1 MTMINNPNP
10 ARRKF
15 LAMLA
20 GAPLVIGCKNGMN
33 VRMDGNVATKML
45 SDYNVAP
52 VGQRTVDGNPCACSK
67 IAIVDVDGVLLNRNF
82 RGMES
87 LGENPVALFREKL
100 SAAAKDPAIRSIV
113 LRINS
118 PGGSVTASDLMRH
131 DLQQFRRQTG
141 KPVLVSI
148 LDVGAGG
155 AYYLATACDMIFAH
169 PTSVVGGVGVVI
181 NLYNMS
187 DTLEQQNIQPTP
199 IRAGDHVDIGSPV
212 KRLSKDAEAIM
223 QEIATE
229 FHHRFRD
236 AVTQSRPDVE
246 AKILDGRVFSA
257 KHAQEQGLIDG
268 VNYFDDVVAEA
279 KLMAGSPA
287 DTKVI
292 MFRRTNDRALTE
304 FDISPN
310 SPTPIAS
317 LPLSI
322 PGLDRANLPNF
333 LYLWQPEPGL
343 EIRGY

>member
-1 MTMINNPNP
+1 MIDDPNRN
-10 ARRKF
+10 RRRF
-15 LAMLA
+15 LAILA
-20 GAPLVIGCKNGMN
+20 SLPLWAGCKNA
-33 VRMDGNVATKML
+33 VKVQMDGNLATKLL
-45 SDYNVAP
+45 SDYDVAP
-52 VGQRTVDGNPCACSK
+52 VGQRVVDGNPCACSK
-67 IAIVDVDGVLLNRNF
+67 VAIIDVDGVLLNRNF

-100 SAAAKDPAIRSIV
+100 TASAKDPAIRSIV

-118 PGGSVTASDLMRH
+118 PGGSVTASDLMRN
-131 DLQQFRRQTG
+131 DLLAFRRQTG

-155 AYYLATACDMIFAH
+155 AYYIATASDMIFAH

-181 NLYNMS
+181 NFYNMS

-199 IRAGDHVDIGSPV
+199 IRAGDHVDLGSPV
-212 KRLSKDAEAIM
+212 KRLSDDAKAIM

-229 FHHRFRD
+229 FHDRFRD
-236 AVTQSRPDVE
+236 AVLESRPDVDK
-246 AKILDGRVFSA
+246 KILDGRVFSA
-257 KHAQEQGLIDG
+257 TNAESQHLIDG
-268 VNYFDDVVAEA
+268 VHYFDDVVDQA
-279 KLMAGSPA
+279 KTLGGSPSDA
-287 DTKVI
+287 RVV
-292 MFRRTNDRALTE
+292 MFRRNNDRALTE

-310 SPTPIAS
+310 SPAPIAS
-317 LPLSI
+317 LPISI